1 MAVIWIAIKGI
12 LIGFGIIIM
21 IKIFGWDKKDDDE

>member
-12 LIGFGIIIM
+12 LIGFGMIIV
-21 IKIFGWDKKDDDE
+21 IKLFGWDKKDDE

>member
-1 MAVIWIAIKGI
+1 MEVIWTAIKGI
-12 LIGFGIIIM
+12 IIGFGLIIV

>member
-12 LIGFGIIIM
+12 LIGFGMIIV
-21 IKIFGWDKKDDDE
+21 IKIFGWDKKDDE